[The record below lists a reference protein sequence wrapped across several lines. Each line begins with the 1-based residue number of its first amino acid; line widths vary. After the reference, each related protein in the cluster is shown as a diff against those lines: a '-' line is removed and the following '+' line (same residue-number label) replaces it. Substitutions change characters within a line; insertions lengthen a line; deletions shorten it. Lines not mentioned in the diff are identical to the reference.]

1 MNRIRLASADPPLR
15 IARRRVRFQGCSLNP
30 RESGIPLAVNA
41 TIARTDSRHAWWP
54 TLEIAL
60 IGFAVIS
67 FAVVVWVLTIGGFS
81 VVLLG
86 IRISAW
92 DVYKPMRNG
101 AVCTV
106 LALWL
111 YDRTAARRATWIRL
125 QAWAPKIAAT
135 VAAAATIVS
144 IAYGVHAAGASDGFG
159 YISQSRMWASGHV
172 VWRDSFAALVPL
184 VGRAAPPLGYDLART
199 PGDMVPTYAP
209 GLPIAMAIASRI
221 GGSRA
226 VYLVVPL
233 LAGCAVWWTYVL
245 GAHLAGRRAGMMAAT
260 LLAFSPIFVFQS
272 IEPMSDVPATSWW
285 LLAWVFAVR
294 SGRWQAFA
302 SGLAASAAVLTRP
315 NLVVLGPV
323 LLFLAAARSPRV
335 SRAALFATG
344 LAPACLAI
352 AGLNLVYHGSPFRSG
367 YGPLSTLYEWS
378 NVKPNF
384 FNYGR
389 WLLDLHSPAV
399 LLGLIVPWAARV
411 RRAGAMLGFIA
422 VLVVSYLFYG
432 VFDNWTYLRFLLPG
446 IPLLLILTAAVL
458 QRGIDRLP
466 GSVRGAAIFLAL
478 LLVAWSSFATVRNLN
493 VFGAW
498 QVESRY
504 ESVGVFVG
512 HRLPPNA
519 VVITAL
525 HSGSVRWYGERAT
538 IRWDWLP
545 MDRLDAAI
553 DTLRA
558 NGYRPFILLDGEE
571 EAEFRMRFADV
582 SVFGRV
588 DWPPAIEYL
597 GLPKVRVYSVD
608 DRARYLAGARILPA
622 IVPLQP

>member
-1 MNRIRLASADPPLR
+1 M
-15 IARRRVRFQGCSLNP
+15 
-30 RESGIPLAVNA
+30 
-41 TIARTDSRHAWWP
+41 
-54 TLEIAL
+54 
-60 IGFAVIS
+60 
-67 FAVVVWVLTIGGFS
+67 GGFS

-101 AVCTV
+101 AVCTM

-111 YDRTAARRATWIRL
+111 HDRTAVRRASWNWLKT
-125 QAWAPKIAAT
+125 WAPTIAAT
-135 VAAAATIVS
+135 AATITTIV
-144 IAYGVHAAGASDGFG
+144 AVVYGVHAAGASDGFG

-172 VWRDSFAALVPL
+172 VCRDSFAALVPL

-199 PGDMVPTYAP
+199 RGDMVPTYAP

-233 LAGCAVWWTYVL
+233 LAGCAVWWTYLL
-245 GAHLAGRRAGMMAAT
+245 GARLAGRRVGMIAAA
-260 LLAFSPIFVFQS
+260 LLAFSPIFLFQS
-272 IEPMSDVPATSWW
+272 IEPMSDVPATAWW

-294 SGRWQAFA
+294 SGRWPAFA

-315 NLVVLGPV
+315 NLVVLGLALV
-323 LLFLAAARSPRV
+323 LLVAGRRPRV

-352 AGLNLVYHGSPFRSG
+352 AALNLVYYRSPFRSG
-367 YGPLSTLYEWS
+367 YGPLSTLYEWR
-378 NVKPNF
+378 NFKPNF
-384 FNYGR
+384 VNYGR

-399 LLGLIVPWAARV
+399 LLGLIAPWAARV
-411 RRAGAMLGFIA
+411 RHAAAMLGFIA
-422 VLVVSYLFYG
+422 ALAVSYLFYG

-446 IPLLLILTAAVL
+446 IPLLFILTAAVL
-458 QRGIDRLP
+458 ERGIGRLP
-466 GSVRGAAIFLAL
+466 VSVRGAAILFLFL
-478 LLVAWSSFATVRNLN
+478 LMAWSSVAKARDLN
-493 VFGAW
+493 VFGTW
-498 QVESRY
+498 QVDSRY
-504 ESVGVFVG
+504 ESVGEFVG
-512 HRLPPNA
+512 YVLPPNA
-519 VVITAL
+519 VVITVL

-538 IRWDWLP
+538 VRWDWVP
-545 MDRLDAAI
+545 VGRLDDAVDA
-553 DTLRA
+553 LQA
-558 NGYRPFILLDGEE
+558 NGYRPFILLEEEE
-571 EAEFRMRFADV
+571 EAEFRMRFADA

-597 GLPKVRVYSVD
+597 GLPNVRVYSVD